1 MGKRDNG
8 KKERETK
15 QKICGHPNERKND
28 NTIMLVERPMI
39 VGGDRECSTSLI
51 ILKFVKVKA
60 ITESFFKT

>member
-51 ILKFVKVKA
+51 ILKFV
-60 ITESFFKT
+60 